1 MAMAF
6 ATMVRENT
14 TRTSVAGTAAT
25 AVSTRATIQTPKSVV
40 TKQNGLALLLYI
52 FCFAASRLAPR
63 IRIVRNRKSTP
74 YGRY

>member
-25 AVSTRATIQTPKSVV
+25 AVSTRATIQPPKSDV
-40 TKQNGLALLLYI
+40 TKQKGLSLLLY
-52 FCFAASRLAPR
+52 FFALQPR
-63 IRIVRNRKSTP
+63 V
-74 YGRY
+74 